1 MPVAVALWLVSIVVK
16 PGEAV
21 SVIPQGDLV
30 ITNAALGAELAD
42 SHGRTS
48 VKLTYTR
55 PVKVDGDS
63 DEEEEEEGAAQVETV
78 LCSLT
83 PGKIEQSIL
92 NLTFEEDDE
101 FLLEVVGK
109 NEVYLTGNY
118 IDQAPDQVP
127 YNDESDQE
135 DEYALDEV
143 SSDVEMD
150 PADMVGLPSD
160 EDEDEDA
167 GRFEEVVSEEE
178 SGLEKSAKRPR
189 ESNATEQDAPT
200 SDKPSKKAKKLKAEN
215 GAAVP
220 APTGTDG
227 EPSKKSK
234 KDKKK
239 KGGDAKESQP
249 QTGEDKESES
259 KPKQSDLGGMRE
271 LPGGLK
277 ILDAKLGDGAQAKK
291 GVKLSMRYVGKLPN
305 GKIFDSNTTGK
316 PFTFRLGAGEVIK
329 GWDEG
334 IAGMKVGGER
344 LLIVPPSLAYGN
356 RKTDGIPPNST
367 LRFEVKIIGMK

>member
-1 MPVAVALWLVSIVVK
+1 
-16 PGEAV
+16 
-21 SVIPQGDLV
+21 
-30 ITNAALGAELAD
+30 
-42 SHGRTS
+42 
-48 VKLTYTR
+48 
-55 PVKVDGDS
+55 
-63 DEEEEEEGAAQVETV
+63 V

-83 PGKIEQSIL
+83 PGKIEHCIL

-127 YNDESDQE
+127 YNDDDDDDESEQE
-135 DEYALDEV
+135 GEYALDEV
-143 SSDVEMD
+143 SSDVEIN
-150 PADMVGLPSD
+150 PADIVGLPID

-178 SGLEKSAKRPR
+178 AEVEKSAKRR
-189 ESNATEQDAPT
+189 RVSDATEQDAPT
-200 SDKPSKKAKKLKAEN
+200 SDKLSKKAKKLKAEN

-220 APTGTDG
+220 APTGTDA
-227 EPSKKSK
+227 EASKKGK
-234 KDKKK
+234 KNKKK
-239 KGGDAKESQP
+239 KGEDAKESHP
-249 QTGEDKESES
+249 QTGEDKESE
-259 KPKQSDLGGMRE
+259 PRQKQGDKGNMRE
-271 LPGGLK
+271 LPGGLQ
-277 ILDAKLGDGAQAKK
+277 IRDAKPGEGPQAKK
-291 GVKLSMRYVGKLPN
+291 GVRLSMRYVGKLPN
-305 GKIFDSNTTGK
+305 GKVFDSNTTGK

-356 RKTDGIPPNST
+356 KTMDGIPSNST
-367 LRFEVKIIGMK
+367 LRFEVKLVGMK